1 MPRRSVRHCLLGAIA
16 SSILTAAASLA
27 CSGPAQAAKDTLVI
41 AIPGLPQGVD
51 LDKHIGPQ
59 TWTMAAQL
67 DDWGL
72 YWESGPYPYGTNAFY
87 DPTNVPGFE
96 YPVGYTTQKLVGGIM
111 TGCDLSPDGKE
122 ITYHLRPGVPPT
134 ATSSPPTM

>member
-1 MPRRSVRHCLLGAIA
+1 MIARPIVCDFEAGRGCLRDFPGRVALGGRSGVSCKGYISH
-16 SSILTAAASLA
+16 SHS
-27 CSGPAQAAKDTLVI
+27 
-41 AIPGLPQGVD
+41 GLPQGVD

-96 YPVGYTTQKLVGGIM
+96 YPVGYTTQKIGGRHHDRM
-111 TGCDLSPDGKE
+111 RSLRGWQGHHLSHSSRRDLG
-122 ITYHLRPGVPPT
+122 LRQRIHRR
-134 ATSSPPTM
+134 

>member
-1 MPRRSVRHCLLGAIA
+1 MNKPDRLSVTSSLLGIAGAIFATVWLLGAA
-16 SSILTAAASLA
+16 
-27 CSGPAQAAKDTLVI
+27 PALAAKDTLVI
-41 AIPGLPQGVD
+41 AIPGLPQGVY

-96 YPVGYTTQKLVGGIM
+96 YPVGYTTQKNAGG
-111 TGCDLSPDGKE
+111 
-122 ITYHLRPGVPPT
+122 
-134 ATSSPPTM
+134 

>member
-1 MPRRSVRHCLLGAIA
+1 MNKPDRLAAIWKLAGIACAIFPAMSLFGAGQT
-16 SSILTAAASLA
+16 L
-27 CSGPAQAAKDTLVI
+27 AAKDTLVI

-51 LDKHIGPQ
+51 LDKHISPQ

-72 YWESGPYPYGTNAFY
+72 YWESGTYPYGTNAFY

-96 YPVGYTTQKLVGGIM
+96 YPVGYARR
-111 TGCDLSPDGKE
+111 
-122 ITYHLRPGVPPT
+122 RPQ
-134 ATSSPPTM
+134 AAS